1 MKRLL
6 LSTIGVLMAGSVV
19 YAQNTTATDNDALQA
34 SLEAKAQRIPASDL
48 AAALSAGDGGRSD
61 RARMVRVRPDWAAV
75 RADLQRTTAEDAE
88 RDTTNEN
95 EIRTLP
101 TRRLP
106 QLQGPPPPPGLRAFA
121 ASRLPRVTQGEV
133 DVVTIPVMVPAHPDI
148 RDKIKLYGQENTYTA
163 AGDIDQDAQFSMSG
177 ACDRVVGGAPSLV
190 DLRRRLA
197 EGPPRLAG
205 IRADYHISRN
215 EFGVDLSFSKFGCGY
230 VITVECSDPESDERC
245 TDDRYPTLIAR
256 SMILINPERAA
267 GGE

>member
-1 MKRLL
+1 MKRFL
-6 LSTIGVLMAGSVV
+6 LSTIGVLIASSVV
-19 YAQNTTATDNDALQA
+19 YAQNTTATDNDALQQ
-34 SLEAKAQRIPASDL
+34 SLEDKAQRIPASDL
-48 AAALSAGDGGRSD
+48 AAALSANDGGRSD

-75 RADLQRTTAEDAE
+75 RADLQRTSAEDVE
-88 RDTTNEN
+88 RDTSNDNDT
-95 EIRTLP
+95 RTLP

-106 QLQGPPPPPGLRAFA
+106 GPPPPPPGLRAFA
-121 ASRLPRVTQGEV
+121 AERLPRVVQGEV
-133 DVVTIPVMVPAHPDI
+133 DVVTIPVLSPAHPDI
-148 RDKIKLYGQENTYTA
+148 RDKVKIYGQENTYTV

-177 ACDRVVGGAPSLV
+177 ACDRVVGGARSLM

-205 IRADYHISRN
+205 LRTDYHISRN

-230 VITVECSDPESDERC
+230 VITVECSDPDSDERC
-245 TDDRYPTLIAR
+245 TDDRYPTMIAR